1 VLVCRTRCCAWVAE
15 GDLVQVIVFV
25 CSCKRS
31 MHWIIS
37 MQLMSPNECIED
49 SLTVALALTTTIHAA
64 TLHAKMCWENKAEKC
79 I

>member
-1 VLVCRTRCCAWVAE
+1 
-15 GDLVQVIVFV
+15 
-25 CSCKRS
+25 
-31 MHWIIS
+31 